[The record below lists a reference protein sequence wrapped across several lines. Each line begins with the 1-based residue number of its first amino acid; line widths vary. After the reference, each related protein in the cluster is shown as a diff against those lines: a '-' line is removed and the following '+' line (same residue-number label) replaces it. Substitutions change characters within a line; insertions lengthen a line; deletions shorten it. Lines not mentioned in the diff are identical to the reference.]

1 MKEYKIAY
9 MTSALLALLCSCSGS
24 GERTA
29 SISGV
34 VSGAEGE
41 LLILEHLGSGRP
53 VALDTV
59 KLAEDGAF
67 KFQPALEAGPDYFNL
82 RLGGQVI
89 SLVVDTLG
97 TPLQLTASGRAFSTD
112 YVVSGSEEN
121 QRLKEASL
129 LVGRLRQQVADM
141 TTAVRRSQMTPEV
154 WRDSIYTL
162 VNNCKQEALTSYI
175 YVSPTDAASYY
186 LLFQTVNGVALFDP
200 YIAEDNRA
208 FGAVATGWKYN
219 YPNSPRVR
227 HLEKM
232 TLEGRAARQQAA
244 RAAAAQD
251 SLLDSKIEQR
261 NYFDLELPDNR
272 DRMVSLSSL
281 VDAGQVVLLDFTAH
295 SLPAS
300 VGHNMKLA
308 EAYNKYH
315 AEGLA
320 IYQVCLDTDENFWKT
335 SADNVAWTVV
345 RDRDVRFD
353 SNGSVYSYPASL
365 YNVTELPTTYIFNR
379 RGEIVGRIAS
389 DGDLDA
395 SVRREL

>member
-1 MKEYKIAY
+1 MKDNNLKYIS
-9 MTSALLALLCSCSGS
+9 SALLVLLCSCSAQHD
-24 GERTA
+24 RTA
-29 SISGV
+29 SITGV

-59 KLAEDGAF
+59 QLGSDGSFRFA
-67 KFQPALEAGPDYFNL
+67 PTLEQGPDYFNL
-82 RLGGQVI
+82 RMGGQVI
-89 SLVVDTLG
+89 PLVVDTLG
-97 TPLQLTASGRAFSTD
+97 TPLQLTINGRSFATD
-112 YVVSGSEEN
+112 YAVAGSDEN
-121 QRLKEASL
+121 ARLKEAAL
-129 LVGRLRQQVADM
+129 LVGRLRQQVSDL
-141 TTAVRRSQMTPEV
+141 TTAVRQSQMAPEV
-154 WRDSIYTL
+154 WRDSIYSL
-162 VNNCKQEALTSYI
+162 VNACKQTALTSYI

-186 LLFQTVNGVALFDP
+186 LLFQTVSGVALFDP
-200 YIAEDNRA
+200 YNPEDNRA

-227 HLEKM
+227 HLEKL
-232 TLEGRAARQQAA
+232 TLEGRAARVRAA
-244 RAAAAQD
+244 RNAAAQD
-251 SLLDSKIEQR
+251 SLLENKVQQR

-272 DRMVSLSSL
+272 DQMVSLSSL

-320 IYQVCLDTDENFWKT
+320 IYQVCLDQDENFWKT
-335 SADNVAWTVV
+335 SADNVSWTVV

-353 SNGSVYSYPASL
+353 GGSVYSYPASL

-379 RGEIVGRIAS
+379 KGEIVGRIAE
-389 DGDLDA
+389 DGAIDA
-395 SVRREL
+395 AVRREL

>member
-1 MKEYKIAY
+1 M
-9 MTSALLALLCSCSGS
+9 LFALLCSCNGPRV
-24 GERTA
+24 RTA

-34 VSGAEGE
+34 VSGAQGE

-59 KLAEDGAF
+59 QLDADGAF
-67 KFQPALEAGPDYFNL
+67 TFRPTLESGPDYFNL

-89 SLVVDTLG
+89 PLVVDTLS
-97 TPLQLTASGRAFSTD
+97 TPLQIAASRQAFSTD
-112 YVVSGSEEN
+112 YTVEGSAEN

-129 LVGRLRQQVADM
+129 LVGRLRQHVAEM
-141 TTAVRRSQMTPEV
+141 TTAVRRSQMSTEA

-162 VNNCKQEALTSYI
+162 VQNCKQEALTSYI

-200 YIAEDNRA
+200 YNAEDNRA

-219 YPNSPRVR
+219 YPASPRVV
-227 HLEKM
+227 HLEKL
-232 TLEGRAARQQAA
+232 TLEGRAARQRAA

-272 DRMVSLSSL
+272 DRMVRLSSL
-281 VDAGQVVLLDFTAH
+281 VDEGRVVLLDFTAH

-300 VGHNMKLA
+300 VGHNMKLS
-308 EAYNKYH
+308 EVYNKYH

-335 SADNVAWTVV
+335 SADNVSWTVV
-345 RDRDVRFD
+345 RDGDVRFD
-353 SNGSVYSYPASL
+353 SNGNVYSYPASL
-365 YNVTELPTTYIFNR
+365 YNVTELPTTYLFNR

-389 DGDLDA
+389 DSDLDS